1 MLEDGSSFIAYLVTI
16 GRVSKREHRVPLRLV
31 YYNGRLYASR
41 RNMNS
46 DWLKNIIHNPNV
58 RVEID
63 DTIINGNARIVNDP
77 NLCSIISRLKYSD
90 ERGNESRV
98 VVEIEIVK

>member
-58 RVEID
+58 RVEIG

>member
-16 GRVSKREHRVPLRLV
+16 GRVSKREHKVPLRLV

-58 RVEID
+58 RVKIG